1 MFLKKLASVLVQAD
15 DLCSKVVELVD
26 QAKAHVRFERMDVVC
41 DGKRW
46 VGRNLEVC
54 REWSTVDADDF
65 AVTVYHVFLCK
76 TKAGS
81 FAAVMI
87 DHLGEIR
94 VEELTHE
101 QFEDQ
106 LSKCDESP
114 SAQEA

>member
-15 DLCSKVVELVD
+15 DLCNKVVDLVD

-54 REWSTVDADDF
+54 REWRTVDADDF
-65 AVTVYHVFLCK
+65 TVTVFHVFLCK
-76 TKAGS
+76 TKAGA
-81 FAAVMI
+81 FARVTI
-87 DHLGEIR
+87 DHLGD
-94 VEELTHE
+94 VSVDELSRE
-101 QFEDQ
+101 QFDDQ
-106 LSKCDESP
+106 ILKCDERP